1 MNELLEIKDQENIE
15 KRIFVIRGI
24 QAMLDSDVAELF
36 GVETRRLNE
45 QVKRNQN
52 RFPIDFC
59 FQLNSNEFKN
69 LTSQNATSSY
79 GGRRHLPFA
88 FTEHGIIALA
98 GVLKSDVAAQMRHFI
113 MENGDVLLKFAQ
125 LQNRQI
131 NFEIKTIKNQK
142 VSTFS

>member
-98 GVLKSDVAAQMRHFI
+98 GVLKSDVAAQMRLFI